1 MEIVFAPQAEGMFLI
16 AGGAY
21 MFRAEDAHHA
31 SLSIVLS
38 LFPFVIYQLC
48 RLLE

>member
-1 MEIVFAPQAEGMFLI
+1 MIIVFARRPMECFELLPD
-16 AGGAY
+16 AY
-21 MFRAEDAHHA
+21 MFRAEDAHHV

-38 LFPFVIYQLC
+38 LFTVMIYQLF